1 MNIYAKNFYFAK
13 LVVLCKQLDGEI
25 LKLDEELTQ
34 DSNLSTTN
42 KLDIK
47 DKIKALETLHKQLES
62 LNNEDCG
69 ISW

>member
-13 LVVLCKQLDGEI
+13 LVGLCKQLDGEI

-42 KLDIK
+42 KLDLK

-62 LNNEDCG
+62 LNEECD